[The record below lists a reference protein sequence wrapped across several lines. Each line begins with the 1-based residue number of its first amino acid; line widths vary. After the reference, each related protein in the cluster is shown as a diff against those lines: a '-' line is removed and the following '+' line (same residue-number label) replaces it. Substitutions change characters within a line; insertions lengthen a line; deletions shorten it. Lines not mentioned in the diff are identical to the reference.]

1 MRLRTERESHVS
13 SDGSVKPATALGRIP
28 RRLLGVLIEKAFCT
42 PDQYPLTLNAA
53 VAGSRFDFW
62 FDPAMDLTVE
72 QCEEG
77 LDALKTLGLVE
88 CIFPASGRTE
98 RWRHVLKEAW
108 ALDGR
113 QRAVL
118 GELLLRGPQT
128 LGDLRTRASRMQDL
142 PSLEDLATVLSQLS
156 ERGFAKR
163 LSPEGQKRGVMWMH
177 LLYPAEE
184 GERLAEKHRALG
196 DASDDGAEEEREE
209 PAPVRRTAAV
219 SDDRGRELESQ
230 VADLKSRLADLA
242 EAHDAL
248 AARVQE
254 LETRLGA

>member
-1 MRLRTERESHVS
+1 
-13 SDGSVKPATALGRIP
+13 VKPATALGRIP

-53 VAGSRFDFW
+53 VAGSNQKSNR
-62 FDPAMDLTVE
+62 DPGMDLTVE

-77 LDALKTLGLVE
+77 LDALKKLGLVE

-113 QRAVL
+113 QRAVI

-128 LGDLRTRASRMQDL
+128 QGDLRTRASRMQDL
-142 PSLEDLATVLSQLS
+142 PTLEDLAAVLGQLA
-156 ERGFAKR
+156 ERGFVKR

-177 LLYPAEE
+177 LLYPDEE
-184 GERLAEKHRALG
+184 GERLAEKHRTLG
-196 DASDDGAEEEREE
+196 DGGEDDGEEDRDEAPSPRRTSTASDDRA
-209 PAPVRRTAAV
+209 
-219 SDDRGRELESQ
+219 RELESQ
-230 VADLKSRLADLA
+230 VAELKSRLADLA

-248 AARVQE
+248 AVRVQE
-254 LETRLGA
+254 LETRFGG